1 MTASY
6 ETKRTLNPSKII
18 RKLNPRNPIHKAS
31 QLRLH
36 GNSASTTKLYTD
48 FMSSCEPTYRD
59 SSRQKAVLKKIHP
72 HKTLGLVSSQ
82 QEPIRSRHYF
92 IPLKAVVRTVASH
105 NRAHRNP

>member
-59 SSRQKAVLKKIHP
+59 PSKQSSTKKDLSLTKP
-72 HKTLGLVSSQ
+72 
-82 QEPIRSRHYF
+82 
-92 IPLKAVVRTVASH
+92 
-105 NRAHRNP
+105 